1 MPVFFK
7 PLQEI
12 YNPFF
17 GYIRKGN
24 TLWIYKFLLFQEL
37 NQQGECVTV
46 SQYRI
51 LGNAT
56 FYWQI
61 CAKKSVRYLEKSVGF
76 IIILLFQY

>member
-61 CAKKSVRYLEKSVGF
+61 CAKKIGQIFILCGDVRTNKC
-76 IIILLFQY
+76 